1 MKNSDKKV
9 NIRAFR
15 DVKKQYLGGG
25 GGELLTCVNNK
36 PEVNHPTIYSIKR

>member
-25 GGELLTCVNNK
+25 GRITHLRE
-36 PEVNHPTIYSIKR
+36 

>member
-9 NIRAFR
+9 NIGAFR

-25 GGELLTCVNNK
+25 GITHLRE
-36 PEVNHPTIYSIKR
+36 

>member
-9 NIRAFR
+9 NIGAFR

-25 GGELLTCVNNK
+25 GGGGITHLRE
-36 PEVNHPTIYSIKR
+36 

>member
-15 DVKKQYLGGG
+15 DVKKQYLVGGG
-25 GGELLTCVNNK
+25 GG
-36 PEVNHPTIYSIKR
+36 IKHQR

>member
-25 GGELLTCVNNK
+25 GKLLTCVNNK